1 MKEKEVVKKLVDKKE
16 TIASMES
23 CTGGYFAST
32 ITCVD
37 GSSEV
42 LKFSA
47 VTYSNEYKIKMGVDA
62 KVIDKYSVYS
72 FNVSRQMAKA
82 ISNFTKSKY

>member
-1 MKEKEVVKKLVDKKE
+1 MEEKVVKKLIENKE

-23 CTGGYFAST
+23 CTGGFFAST

-42 LKFSA
+42 
-47 VTYSNEYKIKMGVDA
+47 
-62 KVIDKYSVYS
+62 
-72 FNVSRQMAKA
+72 
-82 ISNFTKSKY
+82 